1 MLLERRVFLVLG
13 GGQGDSR
20 CTEEADPISKQ
31 DLAASSSIVQIPSM
45 QSKEKVFYPFLPHY
59 RYYHY
64 YHYYYHLNNKI
75 LLSTAVFFSFLG
87 CNGKLCVTL
96 SGRALW
102 KPDSK
107 DLPGHY
113 SQAQTTKCHVLSD
126 NREQYL

>member
-45 QSKEKVFYPFLPHY
+45 QLKERVFYSLFPHY

-64 YHYYYHLNNKI
+64 YHYYYYLKNKI
-75 LLSTAVFFSFLG
+75 LLSMAAFFRFLR
-87 CNGKLCVTL
+87 CDGKLYFTL
-96 SGRALW
+96 SGALW

-126 NREQYL
+126 NCEQYL